1 MLLSVTEKGIAL
13 LSAIEAGLLPEMRDS
28 FDDTRFQRFWNLY
41 QSRLSER
48 RVKST
53 EPFVPI
59 LKPALVCAARHFV
72 AAHESAVR
80 NVPVD
85 FGAVCTGCSCAG
97 DCRGDWFRVAAPV
110 FEAAQVFP
118 CLMQGD
124 QS

>member
-1 MLLSVTEKGIAL
+1 MLLGVTEKGIAL

-59 LKPALVCAARHFV
+59 LKPALVCAARHF
-72 AAHESAVR
+72 

-97 DCRGDWFRVAAPV
+97 DCRGDWLRVAAPV